1 VIFYHVTKKENG
13 MGRGNAVERAE
24 KAKAR
29 LQEVSQAQSD
39 IGKRVLD
46 AIDNGVDPEIVVRLA
61 EQAAKDIMPS
71 AEAEKM
77 QLTNEHEQT
86 QETERTRMMRLNAQT
101 VVTIRWNGWDSEV
114 PMATGVGINNDRS
127 WVLEFDA
134 EGIAEA
140 PQEIAEQIFANY
152 PGKFV
157 PHP

>member
-1 VIFYHVTKKENG
+1 

-61 EQAAKDIMPS
+61 EQAAKDIMLS
-71 AEAEKM
+71 SESEKT
-77 QLTNEHEQT
+77 QLTNEHEQK
-86 QETERTRMMRLNAQT
+86 QETERARMKRLNAQT
-101 VVTIRWNGWDSEV
+101 VVTIRWNGWDSDV
-114 PMATGVGINNDRS
+114 PLATGVGISNDRN

-152 PGKFV
+152 PDTFL

>member
-1 VIFYHVTKKENG
+1 

-61 EQAAKDIMPS
+61 EQAAKDITTS
-71 AEAEKM
+71 AETEKA
-77 QLTNEHEQT
+77 QLTNEHEQK
-86 QETERTRMMRLNAQT
+86 QETERARTKRLNAQT
-101 VVTIRWNGWDSEV
+101 VVTIRWNGWESDV
-114 PMATGVGINNDRS
+114 PMAMGVGINNDRN

-134 EGIAEA
+134 TGLAEV
-140 PQEIAEQIFANY
+140 PQEIAEEIFANY
-152 PGKFV
+152 PGRFV